1 MGPDT
6 EKGADFLMRFLN
18 APRQLPW
25 GRGSVN
31 CHLFETDFMVKNGN
45 VERDDSYSGINAIV
59 FTDCISHTHI
69 TLLNPHSALTALRF
83 IPLTCTRP
91 PAGSYTGVY
100 RGGGECGTV
109 FFPLGMSKKQP
120 TPHPRDQGDRSK
132 EPFRKHGGS
141 QEINTVLFGK
151 CHAA

>member
-1 MGPDT
+1 MHFSHTNHSTLEPQLRSCSILWWPTPLPKPSIKGSFGMGPDT

-109 FFPLGMSKKQP
+109 FFPIQRALP
-120 TPHPRDQGDRSK
+120 
-132 EPFRKHGGS
+132 
-141 QEINTVLFGK
+141 
-151 CHAA
+151 